1 MKVAFRRYSFIGAT
15 VFNSAIGFIKSYLF
29 MAVLNKEQLGYIALF
44 QSVII
49 LVGFLQTGIIHG
61 GYRMVS
67 FSIERRKTAN
77 NAVMFYLM
85 ALFIIAGIGL
95 LLYSILFNFNW
106 FLITGVAIGLFSLWT
121 NWITNLYI
129 ALGRTRLLSIIMLA
143 SILISL
149 LGLPLLYIRGVLGAV
164 LLLSIQPIAFI
175 ILSLIFNRDFAFKLQ
190 KKSIPYIKLCLRYGF
205 IPFFT
210 GLLYYL
216 NLQLERFVIGF
227 DLGVK
232 SLGEYFLVFV
242 YSAIFLVIPGALATV
257 NFPKMMKSLRATK
270 VGEFKFFSIFGIY
283 YAELVTYMV
292 FVYLATYWVLPPL
305 IKHFLPAHLIGVT
318 FVKIVFWGLVP
329 FSLIDPI
336 SFIINAKLHYKELLY
351 VYIFALVVSVS
362 SYAFLYFNRRGSL
375 INYSYVNVIF
385 FSTVSLGYVIYFFTK
400 GKRTLYISDK

>member
-1 MKVAFRRYSFIGAT
+1 MKKNLRKYSFIAAT

-29 MAVLNKEQLGYIALF
+29 MDVLDKEQLGYIALF

-49 LVGFLQTGIIHG
+49 IVGFLQTGIIHG

-67 FSIERRKTAN
+67 FSIERKKTAN
-77 NAVMFYLM
+77 NAVMSYLI
-85 ALFIIAGIGL
+85 ALFIIAGLGL
-95 LLYSILFNFNW
+95 LLYSLLFNFDW

-129 ALGRTRLLSIIMLA
+129 ALGRTKLLSIIMLV

-149 LGLPLLYIRGVLGAV
+149 FGLPLLYIKGVLGAV
-164 LLLSIQPIAFI
+164 LLLSIQPVAFI

-190 KKSIPYIKLCLRYGF
+190 RASIPYIKLCLRYGF

-210 GLLYYL
+210 GILYYL

-227 DLGVK
+227 DLGLK
-232 SLGEYFLVFV
+232 ALGEYFLVFV
-242 YSAIFLVIPGALATV
+242 YSAVFLVIPGALATL
-257 NFPKMMKSLRATK
+257 NFPKMMKSLRSAK
-270 VGEFKFFSIFGIY
+270 PGEFKFFSIFGIY
-283 YAELVTYMV
+283 YAELVSYMI
-292 FVYLATYWVLPPL
+292 FVYFSTYWVLPSL
-305 IKHFLPAHLIGVT
+305 VETFLPAHLPGVQ

-351 VYIFALVVSVS
+351 VYIFALVVSIS
-362 SYAFLYFNRRGSL
+362 CYAFLYFHKRGSL

-385 FSTVSLGYVIYFFTK
+385 FSTVSLGYLIYFFTK
-400 GKRTLYISDK
+400 GRKTLYLG

>member
-1 MKVAFRRYSFIGAT
+1 MKKNLSKYSFIATT

-49 LVGFLQTGIIHG
+49 LIGFLQTGIIHG
-61 GYRMVS
+61 GYRMIS
-67 FSIERRKTAN
+67 FSIERKKNAN
-77 NAVMFYLM
+77 NAVMTYLM
-85 ALFIIAGIGL
+85 SLFVIAGACL
-95 LLYSILFNFNW
+95 LVYSVFFKFNW

-129 ALGRTRLLSIIMLA
+129 ALGRTRLLSIITLV

-149 LGLPLLYIRGVLGAV
+149 LGLPLLYVKGVLGAV

-175 ILSLIFNRDFAFKLQ
+175 ILSFIFNSDFAFKLQ
-190 KKSIPYIKLCLRYGF
+190 KKNIPIIMLCLRYGF

-210 GLLYYL
+210 GILYYL

-227 DLGVK
+227 DLGLK
-232 SLGEYFLVFV
+232 ALGEYFLVFV
-242 YSAIFLVIPGALATV
+242 YSAVFLVIPGALATL
-257 NFPKMMKSLRATK
+257 NFPKMMKSLRSTK
-270 VGEFKFFSIFGIY
+270 IGEFKFFSIFGIY
-283 YAELVTYMV
+283 YAELVSYMI
-292 FVYLATYWVLPPL
+292 FVYLCTYLALPVV
-305 IKHFLPAHLIGVT
+305 IRTFLPAHMVGVH

-351 VYIFALVVSVS
+351 VYIFALTVSVS
-362 SYAFLYFNRRGSL
+362 CYAFLYFNKLGSL

-400 GKRTLYISDK
+400 GRRTLYLTDK